1 MIDPG
6 PKTYK
11 IALNANDSEE
21 WKDAIRKEMASMES
35 HGVFTFV

>member
-1 MIDPG
+1 MIEPG

-11 IALNANDSEE
+11 IALNVNDSEE
-21 WKDAIRKEMASMES
+21 WKEAIGKEMALMES